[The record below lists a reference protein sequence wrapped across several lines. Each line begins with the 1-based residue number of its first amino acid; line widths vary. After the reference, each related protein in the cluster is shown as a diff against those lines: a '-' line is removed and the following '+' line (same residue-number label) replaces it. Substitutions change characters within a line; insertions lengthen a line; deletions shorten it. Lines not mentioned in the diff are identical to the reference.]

1 MKRVEAK
8 DKVRSFLASF
18 IPKFEV
24 WGIFFIDRVKN
35 DEAMAALGITP
46 AQREDIIRGIE
57 VDDYIETIADTVPFG
72 DLWVFGKD
80 YSGEE
85 LYIKISLGRQGSRTI
100 CISFHKS
107 EYPNKYAFKEER
119 NDKRVR

>member
-35 DEAMAALGITP
+35 DEAMAALALLPLRGRILSEGL
-46 AQREDIIRGIE
+46 RLMII
-57 VDDYIETIADTVPFG
+57 
-72 DLWVFGKD
+72 
-80 YSGEE
+80 
-85 LYIKISLGRQGSRTI
+85 
-100 CISFHKS
+100 
-107 EYPNKYAFKEER
+107 
-119 NDKRVR
+119 